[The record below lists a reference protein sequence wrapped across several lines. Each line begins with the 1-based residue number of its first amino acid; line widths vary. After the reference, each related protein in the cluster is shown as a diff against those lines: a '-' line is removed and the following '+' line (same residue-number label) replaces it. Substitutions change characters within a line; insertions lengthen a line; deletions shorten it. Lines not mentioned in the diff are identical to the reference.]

1 MSSTPKNN
9 ASVEAL
15 EIFILY
21 DSNILYLVYLKKK
34 NIIIKFIRIIFKRIF
49 IIIESPII
57 SEKLVI
63 RL

>member
-49 IIIESPII
+49 KESPII

>member
-34 NIIIKFIRIIFKRIF
+34 KYYYKIHKNHI
-49 IIIESPII
+49 
-57 SEKLVI
+57 
-63 RL
+63 